1 MKKIIAII
9 LAGGT
14 GERFGAD
21 IPKQF
26 VNLNGRPIIAYCLE
40 TFMKHPD
47 ISDIVVSTHEKYMKT
62 VKDLCPEAILVK
74 GGNTRQESSLNALKA
89 CPEDTDYV
97 LIHDAVRPFIDF
109 KTINRCIKALDDG
122 QIAVDTKIKTNDTII
137 QVDNDNFLTDMPD
150 RRFLYRG
157 QTPQAFRF
165 KKIFEAY
172 MNPVESNIPPTD
184 DIRYLFN
191 KGTPCYCVDGS
202 EFNIKITNTAD
213 LYLGERIAQRLQ
225 QIVPDSVD
233 LTGKKSLV
241 IGATGGI
248 GNAIVS
254 GLEEHGARVLG
265 VGSMDFDLLDFDLYD
280 QFFNTVRNRFGWV
293 DILINSS
300 GFLERGMLMNMNS
313 DTINK
318 MIDINLKVPIEI
330 TRIAIRTILKKPSSI
345 FHIGSSSWSLGRK
358 EYAAYSSAKAGLV
371 NFVQAMAEELL
382 PLGISINCINPPR
395 TNTEMRRR
403 NFPGEDPSTLLDP
416 KIVAREI
423 LKYCS
428 SPGTGY
434 VIDLKVGINE

>member
-1 MKKIIAII
+1 MKKIMAIF
-9 LAGGT
+9 LAGGV

-26 VNLNGRPIIAYCLE
+26 VNLNGKPIIAYGLE

-47 ISDIVVSTHEKYMKT
+47 ISGIIVATQEKYSQL
-62 VKDLCPEAILVK
+62 VKNLCPEAILVQ

-109 KTINRCIKALDDG
+109 KIINRCIKALDDG
-122 QIAVDTKIKTNDTII
+122 HVAVDTKIKAADTII
-137 QVDNDNFLTDMPD
+137 QVDSDNYLKDMPD

-157 QTPQAFRF
+157 QTPQAFSF
-165 KKIFEAY
+165 KKILEAY
-172 MNPVESNIPPTD
+172 MNPVESDIPPTD

-191 KGTPCYCVDGS
+191 KGIPCYCVDGS

-213 LYLGERIAQRLQ
+213 LYLGERIAQKLQ

-233 LTGKKSLV
+233 LTGKRSLV

-248 GNAIVS
+248 GRAIVK
-254 GLEEHGARVLG
+254 GLEEQGARVLG
-265 VGSMDFDLLDFDLYD
+265 VGSKDLDLTDFISYEN
-280 QFFNTVRNRFGWV
+280 FFHDVRNKFGWV
-293 DILINSS
+293 DLLINAA
-300 GFLERGMLMNMNS
+300 GFLQKGPLMNMS
-313 DTINK
+313 FDTIRK
-318 MIDINLKVPIEI
+318 MIDLNLQVPIEI
-330 TRIAIRTILKKPSSI
+330 TRIALKTILKKGSSI

-358 EYAAYSSAKAGLV
+358 EYATYSSAKSGLV
-371 NFVQAMAEELL
+371 NFVQAMSEELL

-403 NFPGEDPSTLLDP
+403 NFPGEDPSTLLEP